1 MDHTVGAISEPS
13 KRDGWP
19 FHVLEQALQFASI
32 SLRNAAACIDVK
44 SGMLPALKERDAF
57 FSNRFFLEHHFK
69 GQLLEDFFKLGEIDL
84 VGRVE

>member
-32 SLRNAAACIDVK
+32 SLRDAAACIDVETR
-44 SGMLPALKERDAF
+44 MLPFSKERDALL
-57 FSNRFFLEHHFK
+57 SDRFFLEQHLK
-69 GQLLEDFFKLGEIDL
+69 SQLLKDFFKLLEIDL